1 MKLESILGF
10 TFDPGKNALAGKVPI
25 IGPKPRDG
33 PPHPAIVN
41 CGVSGSTGIEPMP
54 VVGSIWL

>member
-10 TFDPGKNALAGKVPI
+10 TFDSGENALAVKASQK
-25 IGPKPRDG
+25 GPKDRDG

-41 CGVSGSTGIEPMP
+41 CGVSGSTNIEPMP
-54 VVGSIWL
+54 VVESVWL